1 MTRRKWL
8 ILGGIGLVASLALA
22 ASVFVLSNRPASDC
36 AVIRSMLDYNKQFA
50 QDVISKKDAG
60 AEVTAADYTQWS
72 AQLHG
77 FADQIH
83 GDPGLAERADTMA
96 DRADEMAKLTPRA
109 TGLKPSLRESLYAS
123 AEFNESL
130 TVLEGACSS

>member
-1 MTRRKWL
+1 
-8 ILGGIGLVASLALA
+8 
-22 ASVFVLSNRPASDC
+22 
-36 AVIRSMLDYNKQFA
+36 MLDYNKQFA
-50 QDVISKKDAG
+50 EDVNSKKDAG
-60 AEVTAADYTQWS
+60 VEVTAADYTQWS
-72 AQLHG
+72 ARLDG

-96 DRADEMAKLTPRA
+96 DRAGRMARLAPRA
-109 TGLKPSLRESLYAS
+109 TGPRPSVRESLYAS